1 MGRDKGESKKFE
13 LKLNRAKREVDAS
26 KADWGG
32 ADPAKVLDVIQII
45 SSKGGAI
52 RFGYTRDGG
61 AYAIGLYMGGQGDTI
76 YVRPSEDIDRYLSDL
91 AEDLRDLGMP

>member
-1 MGRDKGESKKFE
+1 MGKDRAETRKFKLE
-13 LKLNRAKREVDAS
+13 LNRAKREADTG
-26 KADWGG
+26 KADW
-32 ADPAKVLDVIQII
+32 ALANPEKILDVIQII

-61 AYAIGLYMGGQGDTI
+61 AYAIGLYMGGQGDTV

-91 AEDLRDLGMP
+91 AEDLHELGLP